1 MSKRMGRPKV
11 LPEDMVRA
19 ETEIPWDE
27 DAALNA
33 VAEESGVSKRALL
46 RLFISS
52 GLSAYTDAWAAVNRP
67 PATPTARR
75 QS

>member
-1 MSKRMGRPKV
+1 MSEQMGRPKV
-11 LPEDMVRA
+11 LSDDMVIA
-19 ETEIPWDE
+19 KTSIPWDE

-67 PATPTARR
+67 PATPTTRR